1 MDKRGVD
8 MKRFSIISKNGR
20 RKVIIENIATGI
32 DKRKEAVDYILK
44 NK

>member
-1 MDKRGVD
+1 
-8 MKRFSIISKNGR
+8 MKVERFSIITTNGK

-32 DKRKEAVDYILK
+32 DKRKEAVDLILK